1 MQCVGCGPTEKVLPQ
16 LQVVEVE
23 GERLPQLVHI
33 LHIELHSEEHC
44 EGGVV
49 RALGPGGRG
58 ILHQFAL
65 VLKKDIVSI
74 CEDQMEG
81 MEGGMDGQQLAP
93 YSPLKVHLTL
103 AYS

>member
-1 MQCVGCGPTEKVLPQ
+1 MECAGYGPTEKVLPQ

-23 GERLPQLVHI
+23 GEGLPQLVHI

-44 EGGVV
+44 EGVV

-58 ILHQFAL
+58 ILHQFAI
-65 VLKKDIVSI
+65 VLKKDVVSI

-81 MEGGMDGQQLAP
+81 TEGGMDGQ
-93 YSPLKVHLTL
+93 
-103 AYS
+103 